1 MQGVSDLAHAEAF
14 LASNPSVNLVE
25 LLIADNFG
33 VLRGKR
39 ISREKL
45 TSVICDG
52 ALFPES
58 VFGLDFSGDTIEA
71 TGLGVDRGDLDHV
84 CRAVPAS
91 LVAVPWDSDGLGQLQ
106 MVMSGPDNGGFFAD
120 PRHVLATVVK
130 HCTEAGVFPVTAMEL
145 EFYLLDADAT
155 KDGQPQ
161 APIGATS
168 TTRPHG
174 TQVYGLEDLQDRA
187 AVFDSILSAASCQNI
202 PVDTIVAENAPSQFE
217 VNLKHVADPLK
228 AADHAVL
235 LKRLIKGVARQHGLR
250 ATFMAKPFID
260 LAGNGAHVHI
270 SLLDGK
276 GENLFQES
284 ADGIMSAYLQQ
295 AIAGLQV
302 TMPESFALLMPTPNS
317 YKRFDGQ
324 HYAPLHPQ
332 WGFNNRTTA
341 FRIPAGPANAR
352 RVEHRVAGADANP
365 YLVITA
371 ALTGILHGIA
381 QQLQPTAA
389 ITGNGY
395 NQAPFSRPD
404 AAVLAANFSDAENI
418 TKYLPTGFKD
428 VYLACLEAEQN
439 RFRRHITA
447 FEYDWYLG
455 SA

>member
-1 MQGVSDLAHAEAF
+1 
-14 LASNPSVNLVE
+14 
-25 LLIADNFG
+25 
-33 VLRGKR
+33 
-39 ISREKL
+39 
-45 TSVICDG
+45 
-52 ALFPES
+52 
-58 VFGLDFSGDTIEA
+58 
-71 TGLGVDRGDLDHV
+71 
-84 CRAVPAS
+84 
-91 LVAVPWDSDGLGQLQ
+91 
-106 MVMSGPDNGGFFAD
+106 
-120 PRHVLATVVK
+120 
-130 HCTEAGVFPVTAMEL
+130 
-145 EFYLLDADAT
+145 
-155 KDGQPQ
+155 
-161 APIGATS
+161 
-168 TTRPHG
+168 
-174 TQVYGLEDLQDRA
+174 LEDLQDRA
-187 AVFDSILSAASCQNI
+187 AVFDSILSAASFQNI

-284 ADGIMSAYLQQ
+284 ADGTMSAYLQQ

-302 TMPESFALLMPTPNS
+302 TMPESFALLMPTLNS

-381 QQLQPTAA
+381 QHLQPTAA

>member
-187 AVFDSILSAASCQNI
+187 AVFDNILSAA
-202 PVDTIVAENAPSQFE
+202 
-217 VNLKHVADPLK
+217 
-228 AADHAVL
+228 
-235 LKRLIKGVARQHGLR
+235 
-250 ATFMAKPFID
+250 
-260 LAGNGAHVHI
+260 
-270 SLLDGK
+270 
-276 GENLFQES
+276 
-284 ADGIMSAYLQQ
+284 
-295 AIAGLQV
+295 
-302 TMPESFALLMPTPNS
+302 SFALLMPTPNS

-418 TKYLPTGFKD
+418 TEYLPAGFKD

-455 SA
+455 PA